1 MAWQKVRQSVDLSPI
16 SKLNFQVS
24 DVLRLIISG
33 SSINESASSG
43 ISSGS
48 DGESAEPKRE
58 KLYNS
63 RPAPSSSN
71 STAPVPVPSTS
82 SMAPAPVPSSSN
94 VMSQIRRFFR
104 PSTSIM
110 SVSFIKHCLKLY
122 LTTAFYFSA
131 WSLKFDFKFYDRSA
145 KILIPRT
152 IWSCPFNPFGP
163 VHLIHLVLSI

>member
-1 MAWQKVRQSVDLSPI
+1 MAKSPTDRFKSPI

-33 SSINESASSG
+33 NSINESASSG

-71 STAPVPVPSTS
+71 SSTAPVPSTS

-152 IWSCPFNPFGP
+152 IWSCPFDPLGPF
-163 VHLIHLVLSI
+163 HSIHLVRSI

>member
-1 MAWQKVRQSVDLSPI
+1 MKVAKSVRLTDLSPI

-63 RPAPSSSN
+63 RPAPSSS
-71 STAPVPVPSTS
+71 TAPVPVPSTS
-82 SMAPAPVPSSSN
+82 STAPAPVPSSSN

-110 SVSFIKHCLKLY
+110 SVSFIRHCLKLSI
-122 LTTAFYFSA
+122 LH
-131 WSLKFDFKFYDRSA
+131 L
-145 KILIPRT
+145 ILI
-152 IWSCPFNPFGP
+152 SQFPF
-163 VHLIHLVLSI
+163 

>member
-1 MAWQKVRQSVDLSPI
+1 MAKSPTDRFKSPI

-33 SSINESASSG
+33 NSINESASSG

-63 RPAPSSSN
+63 RPALSSSN

-82 SMAPAPVPSSSN
+82 STAPAPVPSSSN

-110 SVSFIKHCLKLY
+110 SVSFMKHCLKLSY
-122 LTTAFYFSA
+122 YCIYFDKSI
-131 WSLKFDFKFYDRSA
+131 F
-145 KILIPRT
+145 ILRG
-152 IWSCPFNPFGP
+152 SK
-163 VHLIHLVLSI
+163 LAL